1 MKSGETYKTSNQKY
15 IDSFKVVKLLL
26 ENKDKL
32 LEPIPYDE
40 KIMNTQFYDKVT
52 TYNTLE
58 YPQSC
63 VKYQH
68 YEPKKKLNSIKFI
81 LILKQLLT
89 RHINRISY
97 AMKQKMVKVRALLV
111 KIVLLICLI
120 IYLIKKKTY
129 YVNCS

>member
-1 MKSGETYKTSNQKY
+1 MKSDETYKKSNQKY

-52 TYNTLE
+52 NYDTLE

-63 VKYQH
+63 VKFQQ
-68 YEPKKKLNSIKFI
+68 YEPTKKMNSIKFI

-89 RHINRISY
+89 RHTNRISY
-97 AMKQKMVKVRALLV
+97 AMKQKMVKVCALLV
-111 KIVLLICLI
+111 KIVLLMC
-120 IYLIKKKTY
+120 
-129 YVNCS
+129 